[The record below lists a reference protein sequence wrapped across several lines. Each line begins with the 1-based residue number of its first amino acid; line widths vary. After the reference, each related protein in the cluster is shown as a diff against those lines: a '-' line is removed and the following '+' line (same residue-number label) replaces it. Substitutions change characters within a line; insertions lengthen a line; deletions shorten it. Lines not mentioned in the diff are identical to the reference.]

1 MLVYGAPSQRLSQH
15 ERGYARCKFIKN
27 YAKGSTNSHFFNLY
41 LAKISTNG
49 EFFSE
54 LGAWKSQG
62 QTLLWR
68 IRRFV
73 VPSPA
78 DITRARIY
86 SYILYGRASSLK
98 GNVPHVACNVWP
110 NGSEHTLGRISN
122 EFTALFTKGRFYKL
136 VLMEDSV
143 FILLGCLSDSRT
155 VSYCFSFGHVARYA
169 PSQKNLRHDSRKL
182 ITS

>member
-15 ERGYARCKFIKN
+15 ERGCTRGKFIKN
-27 YAKGSTNSHFFNLY
+27 YAKGPANPHFFNLY

-49 EFFSE
+49 EIFSE

-78 DITRARIY
+78 VMI
-86 SYILYGRASSLK
+86 
-98 GNVPHVACNVWP
+98 
-110 NGSEHTLGRISN
+110 
-122 EFTALFTKGRFYKL
+122 
-136 VLMEDSV
+136 
-143 FILLGCLSDSRT
+143 RT
-155 VSYCFSFGHVARYA
+155 
-169 PSQKNLRHDSRKL
+169 
-182 ITS
+182 

>member
-1 MLVYGAPSQRLSQH
+1 MLVYGAPSQPLNQH

-27 YAKGSTNSHFFNLY
+27 YAKGFTNSHFFNLY

-68 IRRFV
+68 IRRIV
-73 VPSPA
+73 VTSRR
-78 DITRARIY
+78 ILLARVY
-86 SYILYGRASSLK
+86 YKVREGASSLK

-169 PSQKNLRHDSRKL
+169 PSQKKPTAR
-182 ITS
+182 